1 MKIPLDR
8 KSRKPIYLQI
18 KEKISRLIKTGA
30 LQPEERLPSIRSLAE
45 ILQVNKLTI
54 LEAYSILQADGI
66 IFSRQGSGYFV
77 NNSNLNLTNSSNIKL
92 STFNPAQN
100 VIISETAG
108 NSFFDIHMN
117 AVQAQVNEK
126 IINFSY
132 GLPRPPQDMALIGRR
147 TITNSIDSLFAYDIP
162 HGQENLRRQVAQLL
176 VQQGLEITAKNLI
189 ITSGCQQALS
199 LTMQYYLQKDDWV
212 IVENPT
218 YHGAISILENIGAR
232 IIGIPMNSEGMN
244 LELLEKYLKSHRPK
258 LIYTISTQH
267 NPTGI
272 ATSQTHRKQL
282 LELAEKYQCP
292 ILEDNA
298 YEGLNFEPV
307 PPPIKA
313 LDKQDLVIYAG
324 TFSKTLIPGLRVGYM
339 VVTGKHYQP
348 LVERKLIND
357 VHTSTISQAI
367 VSEYLGSGHYRRHR
381 KKLQTENLL
390 SRNLMLQA
398 METYFPQE
406 AKWTVPKGGLFL
418 WVQLPDN
425 IDISEVRQQAI
436 QENVLFAS
444 GSAFFP
450 DKQGYPAMRLS
461 FSNTSESEIDKGISI
476 LGKIL
481 KKYIYIS
488 YKRLENYPQ
497 LT

>member
-18 KEKISRLIKTGA
+18 KDKISRLIKSGA

-45 ILQVNKLTI
+45 NLQVNKLTI
-54 LEAYSILQADGI
+54 LEAYSILEADGI
-66 IFSRQGSGYFV
+66 ILARQGSGYFV
-77 NNSNLNLTNSSNIKL
+77 NKSNINLTNSSNMK
-92 STFNPAQN
+92 STFSPAQN
-100 VIISETAG
+100 VIISESAG
-108 NSFFDIHMN
+108 NSFFDIHMS
-117 AVQAQVNEK
+117 AVQAQVNKK

-162 HGQENLRRQVAQLL
+162 HGQTILRRQVAQLL
-176 VQQGLEITAKNLI
+176 VQQGLEITADNLI

-199 LTMQYYLQKDDWV
+199 LTMQYYLRKDDWV
-212 IVENPT
+212 IVESPT

-232 IIGIPMNSEGMN
+232 IIGIPMNAEGMN
-244 LELLEKYLKSHRPK
+244 LELLEKYLKSHQPK
-258 LIYTISTQH
+258 LIYTISSQH

-272 ATSQTHRKQL
+272 ATSQSHRTQL

-313 LDKQDLVIYAG
+313 LDKQDLVTYAG

-348 LVERKLIND
+348 LVERKLMDD

-367 VSEYLGSGHYRRHR
+367 VSEYLASGHYRRHR

-398 METYFPQE
+398 MENYFPQE
-406 AKWTVPKGGLFL
+406 AKWTVPNGGLFL

-425 IDISEVRQQAI
+425 IDISEIRQQAI
-436 QENVLFAS
+436 KENVLFAS

-461 FSNTSESEIDKGISI
+461 FSNTSESEIDLGISI
-476 LGKIL
+476 LGKLL
-481 KKYIYIS
+481 KKCIYS
-488 YKRLENYPQ
+488 GCDNYFNQQ
-497 LT
+497 LLI

>member
-18 KEKISRLIKTGA
+18 KERISRLIKSGA

-45 ILQVNKLTI
+45 NLQVNKLTI
-54 LEAYSILQADGI
+54 LEAYSILEADGI
-66 IFSRQGSGYFV
+66 IFARQGSGYFV
-77 NNSNLNLTNSSNIKL
+77 NKKNMIYTNMKSK
-92 STFNPAQN
+92 FAPAQN
-100 VIISETAG
+100 VIISESIG
-108 NSFFDIHMN
+108 NSFFDIHMS
-117 AVQAQVNEK
+117 AVQGSLK
-126 IINFSY
+126 KGTINFSY

-147 TITNSIDSLFAYDIP
+147 TITNSVDSLFAYDIP
-162 HGQENLRRQVAQLL
+162 HGQAVLCRQIAKML
-176 VQQGLEITAKNLI
+176 VQQGLEVMPENLI
-189 ITSGCQQALS
+189 ITNGCQQALS
-199 LTMQYYLQKDDWV
+199 LTMQYYLQKGDWV
-212 IVENPT
+212 IVETPT
-218 YHGAISILENIGAR
+218 YHGAIAILENIGAR
-232 IIGIPMNSEGMN
+232 IIGIPMNSVGMN
-244 LELLEKYLKSHRPK
+244 LELLERYLKSHRPK

-272 ATSQTHRKQL
+272 ATSQSHRQKILQL
-282 LELAEKYQCP
+282 TEKYRCP

-307 PPPIKA
+307 PLPIKA
-313 LDKQDLVIYAG
+313 LDKQDLVTYTG

-348 LVERKLIND
+348 LLERKLMHD

-367 VSEYLGSGHYRRHR
+367 VSEYLASGHYRRHR
-381 KKLQTENLL
+381 KKLQAENLF

-398 METYFPQE
+398 MERYFPQE

-425 IDISEVRQQAI
+425 INISEIRKQAI
-436 QENVLFAS
+436 EENILFAS

-450 DKQGYPAMRLS
+450 NKQGYPAMRLS
-461 FSNTSESEIDKGISI
+461 FSNTSESEIDLGISI
-476 LGKIL
+476 LGKLL
-481 KKYIYIS
+481 KKHLYNGC
-488 YKRLENYPQ
+488 KNTDNYQQ
-497 LT
+497 LS

>member
-8 KSRKPIYLQI
+8 KSREPIYLQI
-18 KEKISRLIKTGA
+18 KDKISRLIKSGA

-45 ILQVNKLTI
+45 NLQVNKLTI

-77 NNSNLNLTNSSNIKL
+77 NKSNMNLTNSTNMK
-92 STFNPAQN
+92 STFAPAQN
-100 VIISETAG
+100 VIISESAG
-108 NSFFDIHMN
+108 NSFFDIHMT
-117 AVQAQVNEK
+117 AVQAQVNER

-162 HGQENLRRQVAQLL
+162 HGQATLRRQVAQLL
-176 VQQGLEITAKNLI
+176 VQQGLEITVENLI

-212 IVENPT
+212 IVESPT

-232 IIGIPMNSEGMN
+232 IIGIPMNAEGMN
-244 LELLEKYLKSHRPK
+244 LNVIEKDLQSHRPK

-272 ATSQTHRKQL
+272 ATSQAHRQQL
-282 LELAEKYQCP
+282 LQLAEKYECP

-313 LDKQDLVIYAG
+313 LDKQDLVTYAG

-348 LVERKLIND
+348 LVEGKLMND

-381 KKLQTENLL
+381 KKLQTENLF

-398 METYFPQE
+398 MENYFPKE

-418 WVQLPDN
+418 WVQLPD
-425 IDISEVRQQAI
+425 DINVLEIRKQAI

-444 GSAFFP
+444 GAAFFP
-450 DKQGYPAMRLS
+450 NEQGYPAMRLS
-461 FSNTSESEIDKGISI
+461 FSNTSESEIDLGISI

-481 KKYIYIS
+481 KKYLYS
-488 YKRLENYPQ
+488 SCKKLENYPQ